1 MLLVAAGN
9 RVHIPEYEAAEVF
22 ASYSIAVMGNAPS
35 AIVKLTV
42 TVVAVADEVRTGVPG
57 GSELIIPKALEDA
70 PVNVLNVGIRQ
81 T

>member
-1 MLLVAAGN
+1 MVRAEAPN
-9 RVHIPEYEAAEVF
+9 TVQVPEYEAAEVF
-22 ASYSIAVMGNAPS
+22 AWYSIAVIGNAPS